1 MKFFKF
7 IFYKTTINPYTKRI
21 SFEDIKRVYEAS
33 NFDDAW
39 NQYLSDSDWSPDE
52 TIIRFEI
59 IKDNNDV
66 NEELN

>member
-7 IFYKTTINPYTKRI
+7 IFYKKIMNSCTKLI
-21 SFEDIKRVYEAS
+21 SFKNIERVYKAS
-33 NFDDAW
+33 TFDDAW
-39 NQYLSDSDWSPDE
+39 NQYLSDSNLSPDE

-66 NEELN
+66 NEKFN